1 MKVLKKTIK
10 PKRQKTAKIEDK
22 AKEITKEKGVYKSA
36 EFQAYIIWKSLPA
49 ILRSQGMSTMN
60 KFGID
65 DELSMSLLEIKTQTE
80 FAKRFKIK
88 IGTCTEWNKILIDE
102 NLIYGSIKRW
112 AKMITPNVIM
122 ALGKTAMK
130 TGKAPEVMAWLKLVE
145 EWEEKSKMGLDTSP
159 ELREILERV
168 RKLLPD

>member
-1 MKVLKKTIK
+1 M
-10 PKRQKTAKIEDK
+10 RGQN
-22 AKEITKEKGVYKSA
+22 KET
-36 EFQAYIIWKSLPA
+36 L
-49 ILRSQGMSTMN
+49 N

-65 DELSMSLLEIKTQTE
+65 DELSISLLEIKTQTE

-102 NLIYGSIKRW
+102 NLIYGSIKKW

-130 TGKAPEVMAWLKLVE
+130 TGKAPEVMAWLKLIE
-145 EWEEKSKMGLDTSP
+145 GWEEKSKMGLDTSP
-159 ELREILERV
+159 ELIEILARV
-168 RKLLPD
+168 NKLLP